1 MVLSLAEV
9 IEQHSELSV
18 AQLAQQAKCSEAEVV
33 AHLPEHWACWL
44 PHEQLQW
51 LMYDLPSWGPMTTI
65 VQVAGS
71 VFEIKDNF
79 PCGKPGHG
87 YYNLMDKQSH
97 LHGHLKL
104 ENIASVALV
113 SKPLRG
119 VESYCFQ
126 FFDDNG
132 DTIFKIYLG
141 RDRKR
146 VLLPNQVERFE
157 ILKQNMAL
165 TELENT
171 SL

>member
-1 MVLSLAEV
+1 MALTPAEV
-9 IEQHSELSV
+9 VEQHSELSV
-18 AQLAQQAKCSEAEVV
+18 AQLAEKAQCSEAEVV
-33 AHLPEHWACWL
+33 ELLPQEWACWL
-44 PHEQLQW
+44 PTEQLQW

-65 VQVAGS
+65 IQVAGS

-79 PCGKPGHG
+79 PSGKPGHG

-104 ENIASVALV
+104 DNIASVALI

-119 VESYCFQ
+119 TESYCFQ

-132 DTIFKIYLG
+132 STVFKVYLG

-146 VLLPNQVERFE
+146 VLLPQQVERFE
-157 ILKQNMAL
+157 LLKQNMAL
-165 TELENT
+165 TELENQQ
-171 SL
+171 